1 MKCSNNQGK
10 TTLADH
16 FTDPLWGMKVAYLA
30 DIFEQFNSINR
41 KMQGRDTY
49 IHMFNDVLRAFGENL
64 QNWWRKVCTGNVAMF
79 SDLDTVVGLS
89 KSSLDEA
96 LIADI
101 FHNLSNL
108 DDEVRI

>member
-1 MKCSNNQGK
+1 M
-10 TTLADH
+10 ADH
-16 FTDPLWGMKVAYLA
+16 FTVPLWVKKVAYLA
-30 DIFEQFNSINR
+30 DIFEQLNSINR

-49 IHMFNDVLRAFGENL
+49 IHMFKGLLRVFSRKL

-101 FHNLSNL
+101 FYHLSNL
-108 DDEVRI
+108 DDEVRL